1 MIDFLDFERPIADLE
16 AKIEELRRINPGD
29 GVNLD
34 EEIERL
40 DSKRRRLTR
49 EIFAGL
55 DPWQITQLA
64 RHPLR
69 PYALDYIER
78 NCY

>member
-1 MIDFLDFERPIADLE
+1 M
-16 AKIEELRRINPGD
+16 
-29 GVNLD
+29 NLD

-40 DSKRRRLTR
+40 DSKSRRLTR
-49 EIFAGL
+49 EIFAGGL

-69 PYALDYIER
+69 PYCA
-78 NCY
+78 